1 MKKRTRILGLLMI
14 LLLGLGGCGFHLRG
28 QVPGTVSDKTV
39 MVTGM
44 TQGGVYGNYVAH
56 LNSIGGRI
64 TQKSSD
70 AVAIINIASI
80 KHIRRPIT
88 LSSIGR
94 ANMFDLT
101 FRVIYD
107 IKSPKGETLVPE
119 REINIRR
126 EYFNTQTE
134 PLSQSLEEGLIRAE
148 MEKEAALVL
157 LRQSIK
163 VIQDRQSPA
172 PSP

>member
-1 MKKRTRILGLLMI
+1 MKRLTGASVLLM
-14 LLLGLGGCGFHLRG
+14 LLLTGVGGCGFHLRG
-28 QVPGTVSDKTV
+28 EVPGSIRDKTI

-56 LNSIGGRI
+56 LNAIGGRI
-64 TQKSSD
+64 TKKTSD
-70 AVAIINIASI
+70 AVAIVNIASV

-107 IKSPKGETLVPE
+107 IKGPKGNTLVPE
-119 REINIRR
+119 REISIRR

-148 MEKEAALVL
+148 MEKEAALIL
-157 LRQSIK
+157 MRQSIK
-163 VIQDRQSPA
+163 VIQDRQQPA
-172 PSP
+172 STP